1 MLCTVEKKDTI
12 DFIKKEKTFSKNSN
26 DNTADKENK
35 EYEEEKYKYLMSC
48 KTQESLVKYLKQH
61 CPEFIE
67 KFELSDYLK
76 SGGFGSVVTAFPK
89 IKNNSNKKKPKEI
102 ALKFL
107 NLSGYSKEKKEIKH
121 SEILIHG
128 LLKHKNIP
136 AIFGYYKIKENSC
149 IAMDYCQYGDLENFK
164 KKILKR
170 NDISQTLLCY
180 ILGGLCEAVHYI
192 HYHHKIIH
200 MDIKQQNVL
209 VDDYLNIK
217 LTDFSVSISYKN
229 KNKISLPKVG
239 TSYYMSP
246 EVLNKKTISA
256 ENASK
261 IDVYSIGV
269 LLYRLAFN
277 DYPYKL
283 REVETKNHAKI
294 AKYIEENEL
303 EFPEDDLISNPFLN
317 LLRHCLDKDITKRYN
332 IFQLMKDPWYQGYN
346 IILREKE
353 NLYNAGTF
361 LIDLMMDNLWEF
373 NEYVK
378 NIDKNEI

>member
-1 MLCTVEKKDTI
+1 
-12 DFIKKEKTFSKNSN
+12 
-26 DNTADKENK
+26 
-35 EYEEEKYKYLMSC
+35 
-48 KTQESLVKYLKQH
+48 
-61 CPEFIE
+61 
-67 KFELSDYLK
+67 
-76 SGGFGSVVTAFPK
+76 
-89 IKNNSNKKKPKEI
+89 
-102 ALKFL
+102 
-107 NLSGYSKEKKEIKH
+107 
-121 SEILIHG
+121 
-128 LLKHKNIP
+128 
-136 AIFGYYKIKENSC
+136 
-149 IAMDYCQYGDLENFK
+149 
-164 KKILKR
+164 
-170 NDISQTLLCY
+170 
-180 ILGGLCEAVHYI
+180 
-192 HYHHKIIH
+192 

-246 EVLNKKTISA
+246 EVLNKKTILA

-361 LIDLMMDNLWEF
+361 LIDLMMDNFWEF